1 MHLAKVSKQR
11 ISTGDQQRRAML
23 PVSCKKCC
31 PVTSAGPTYR
41 LAAGSL
47 RQQSGQAGPT
57 VQAEVSQVRV
67 LGSLAHCLKC
77 QQLAYLCYV
86 ALYACILSV

>member
-1 MHLAKVSKQR
+1 MHLAKMSKQR
-11 ISTGDQQRRAML
+11 ISSGHQQRHAML
-23 PVSCKKCC
+23 LMPCKKCC

-41 LAAGSL
+41 LAAASL

-67 LGSLAHCLKC
+67 FRLAPP
-77 QQLAYLCYV
+77 
-86 ALYACILSV
+86 